1 MNEINYISI
10 NQEQTYISVGTNL
23 GFKIFKT
30 SPFICVRD
38 ECKLLI
44 IKHI

>member
-1 MNEINYISI
+1 MDEINYISV
-10 NQEQTYISVGTNL
+10 NQEQTFISIGTSL

-38 ECKLLI
+38 ECKLVT
-44 IKHI
+44 IKYI